1 MKSNSFPNS
10 VNHEAVEAAAAAW
23 LARQDNAQA
32 WRQEDEQALEA
43 WLQQHTA
50 HRVAWL
56 RLRQAW
62 QRADKMQSLSH
73 EASVAAEDSQP
84 KPHRATYQ
92 RRPSRVFAGLT
103 LAGVV
108 IVASLVLWS
117 GQNPSGQERFAT
129 AVGARQGLT
138 LADGSRVMLNTHTRG
153 RAVIN
158 SSERKFWLDE
168 GEAFFEIQHDPNHP
182 FVVTAGR
189 DRITVLGTK
198 FSVRHEDG
206 RTEVTVV
213 EGRVKLDR
221 TDSLGQEA
229 SSPSATLTKNDSAV
243 SQVGAVLV
251 ATKTEEQTQNALGWR
266 EGRLKFDNMSLP
278 DIAAEFNRYNRRQ
291 LVVHGDASALK
302 LSGQFDT
309 SNVDGFVRLIQ
320 GGFGVAVRQEGDQI
334 HLSMN

>member
-1 MKSNSFPNS
+1 MKS
-10 VNHEAVEAAAAAW
+10 
-23 LARQDNAQA
+23 
-32 WRQEDEQALEA
+32 
-43 WLQQHTA
+43 
-50 HRVAWL
+50 
-56 RLRQAW
+56 
-62 QRADKMQSLSH
+62 
-73 EASVAAEDSQP
+73 
-84 KPHRATYQ
+84 KPLRATFQ
-92 RRPSRVFAGLT
+92 RRPSRLLAGLA
-103 LAGVV
+103 LAGVAV
-108 IVASLVLWS
+108 LTSLALWS
-117 GQNPSGQERFAT
+117 GHDTPGQEQFAT

-153 RAVIN
+153 RAVIT

-198 FSVRHEDG
+198 FSVRHEGG

-221 TDSLGQEA
+221 TDSSGREA
-229 SSPSATLTKNDSAV
+229 PSPSATLTQNDSAV

-251 ATKTEEQTQNALGWR
+251 AAKTPQQTQNALSWR
-266 EGRLKFDNMSLP
+266 EGRIVFDNMLLT
-278 DIAAEFNRYNRRQ
+278 DIAAEFNRYNRRH
-291 LVVHGDASALK
+291 LVVHDDVSSLK
-302 LSGQFDT
+302 LSGQFDA

-320 GGFGVAVRQEGDQI
+320 SGFGVAVRQEGEQI